1 MIYRIFAFSLADSH
15 KYGNI
20 LEQML
25 RLRYKGFIVEE
36 KYEVSNYSGLEFDQY
51 DNPHAKYL
59 LILKGGQA
67 VACARLNRTDFTYN
81 IGGSDVSYMAK
92 DLWGKQIPNNYLLS
106 NSNTYELTRLYVDSS
121 LETKE
126 RAVMTRLIVGALYV
140 YSVSLKVSK
149 WLFVTHQSLLN
160 VASKIGMT
168 IPFAISVAV
177 QNFPNQKFAC
187 VDIQHENLDLIMKN
201 VYDSTGFNLMPF
213 VYECNII
220 SNDTQNIA

>member
-1 MIYRIFAFSLADSH
+1 MNYKILAFSLTDSH

-25 RLRYKGFIVEE
+25 QLRHKGFIVEE
-36 KYEVSNYSGLEFDQY
+36 KYEVFNYNGLEFDQY

-59 LILKGGQA
+59 LILKNDQA
-67 VACARLNRTDFTYN
+67 IACARLNRTDFTYKVN
-81 IGGSDVSYMAK
+81 GTSVSYMAK
-92 DLWGKQIPNNYLLS
+92 DLWGEQIPECYLLS
-106 NSNTYELTRLYVDSS
+106 NSNTYELTRLYVCSS

-140 YSVSLKVSK
+140 YSVSIEVSK

-160 VASKIGMT
+160 VASKLGMT

-177 QNFPNQKFAC
+177 PNFLNQKFAC
-187 VDIQHENLDLIMKN
+187 VDIQHENLSLIINNVKTYTKTDL
-201 VYDSTGFNLMPF
+201 STFAFYSRN
-213 VYECNII
+213 
-220 SNDTQNIA
+220 ND